1 MNPPPPHPSY
11 QKISSSPIL
20 QTTSLW
26 FLNRKAAFTDS
37 MAQKR
42 NPHNPPFRE
51 PEAIV
56 KSQQPRTDT
65 EPWGGGGIASG
76 RVRSSW
82 RSEEDAPDGEEV
94 EEVGEGEGDERDGE
108 GEVPA
113 AAACAG
119 TGAAGQVHR
128 RRRRRRRRGRGRPA
142 PLDAVNISPPSCR
155 PLARLSLS
163 PARSFVGGVYWGW
176 SVSCRVSS
184 RLPLYSA
191 SLGALLCFALLML
204 GGGLDQWM
212 QFGKNNTSTNN
223 IGATN

>member
-65 EPWGGGGIASG
+65 EPWGGGGGGIASG

-82 RSEEDAPDGEEV
+82 RSEEKDAPDGEEV

-128 RRRRRRRRGRGRPA
+128 RRRRRRGRGRPGA
-142 PLDAVNISPPSCR
+142 PR
-155 PLARLSLS
+155 RGQHLAA
-163 PARSFVGGVYWGW
+163 PHAARSLASRCRRLVRSLVVCTGVGP
-176 SVSCRVSS
+176 SRVAS
-184 RLPLYSA
+184 RLVSPCILR
-191 SLGALLCFALLML
+191 LWVLCFANAR
-204 GGGLDQWM
+204 WW
-212 QFGKNNTSTNN
+212 
-223 IGATN
+223 IGSVDAIWEK

>member
-65 EPWGGGGIASG
+65 EPWGGGGGGSHRDALDLAGEARRTHQMARRLRKLAKAKAMSATARG
-76 RVRSSW
+76 KFPPPPPAPAPARPARST
-82 RSEEDAPDGEEV
+82 V
-94 EEVGEGEGDERDGE
+94 
-108 GEVPA
+108 A
-113 AAACAG
+113 AAA
-119 TGAAGQVHR
+119 AAAVDEDA
-128 RRRRRRRRGRGRPA
+128 PA
-142 PLDAVNISPPSCR
+142 PLDAVNISPPLM
-155 PLARLSLS
+155 P
-163 PARSFVGGVYWGW
+163 PARSPLAVAGSFVRWWCVLGLVRL
-176 SVSCRVSS
+176 VSRLVSS
-184 RLPLYSA
+184 PLVFCVS
-191 SLGALLCFALLML
+191 GCFALLCFANAR
-204 GGGLDQWM
+204 WW
-212 QFGKNNTSTNN
+212 
-223 IGATN
+223 IGSVDAIWEK